1 MTCVLRRPTDYAI
14 YSFCQPEK
22 QREGEAVGGGRGT
35 PPPTLLLRGK
45 SRLAA
50 AAAAA
55 AACKFLLG
63 EISAEARQSI
73 SLDMQD
79 M

>member
-1 MTCVLRRPTDYAI
+1 MTCVLRRPTATDYAI

-22 QREGEAVGGGRGT
+22 ERGGGSRRRGT

-50 AAAAA
+50 AVA

-79 M
+79 L